1 MKKVKGTVA
10 CLMAAVMTASAVS
23 VTSCGKKNEDQIS
36 KDSPWY
42 SLQRHDICENY
53 AEETNTY
60 ETQFAGYSDGN
71 LYYLTTGQYIIPD
84 DVDFTTLNL
93 EDYNFA
99 MIDVYDTQGNLV
111 KTINIEEDIDITPF
125 LPEDQT
131 CPNGIDVWN
140 MKARFED
147 GKMKC
152 IVDALLFPSW
162 QTNKYY
168 VTYDIETETVES
180 IELAITF
187 EEDAHVGD
195 IAVGFSNNGSY
206 SFEGYTVDTYTTHTT
221 YAPVFISVTTPS
233 GVKTDYDISQEL
245 PNLETSEASDFIYLG
260 EGKALVGFLAGNRID
275 KYYYSMDL
283 DSGTFTQYTEDTTW
297 FSNYFSYCNVTYIN
311 GTGYVLTD
319 CNGIKRIDFD
329 TKEITEIFSY
339 DSCNINRYD
348 TRDLSVISITDDQIL
363 LTGIFTFYDGAGEST
378 TRVSFYDLQRQDTNP
393 NAGKTMIK
401 AATLTE
407 FDYTFCE
414 AVCSF
419 NETDED
425 SYIVLDSS
433 YSLMQ
438 MYLEGKIRSYTDG
451 FAIDGLEEQTELS
464 NQLSIDLLS
473 GDGPD
478 IILDGASYYQLNNDD
493 LLIDL
498 SSDLNCDGL
507 FTNII
512 DSAKVNG
519 KLYQLPLTVGIN
531 GIVTHR
537 SDIANGQYGFTFDQY
552 QDFVNINCNGEE
564 PVELGQIDFFITALS
579 AMNGDFSDGDSI
591 NYDNDEFRELA
602 QYVNDHVFNPIVAP
616 EDEIAEYYDFSI
628 DPTHPVGEYIEDIS
642 FGYLIGEYYN
652 DNFTDITIL
661 GMPSSDARGPM
672 VTVSSSV
679 AVSAKTD
686 NKDACIRFVQT
697 LLSDEAQNSYGTLSS
712 SIPIQIASFESS
724 ANTLL
729 GEINNFISKNLE
741 LAATY
746 GYIDPSLPSE
756 EIPATVIDDFESVIN
771 SCSQVASLDPE
782 IMIIVKEEMPAYFT
796 GQKELDDVIAI
807 INDRVST
814 FINERG

>member
-1 MKKVKGTVA
+1 MKKVKSLIA
-10 CLMAAVMTASAVS
+10 CSMTAVIATSAVS
-23 VTSCGKKNEDQIS
+23 VTSCGKNDQDLIS

-53 AEETNTY
+53 AEETNYY

-84 DVDFTTLNL
+84 DVDFTTLDL

-99 MIDVYDTQGNLV
+99 MLDVYDLEGNLI
-111 KTINIEEDIDITPF
+111 KTINIEEDIDITPY

-131 CPNGIDVWN
+131 CPNGIDVWS
-140 MKARFED
+140 MKMRFEN
-147 GKMKC
+147 GKMMC
-152 IVDALLFPSW
+152 LVDALLFPSW

-168 VTYDIETETVES
+168 VTYDIESETVES

-187 EEDAHVGD
+187 EEDALVDG

-206 SFEGYTVDTYTTHTT
+206 CFDGYTVDTYSTHTT
-221 YAPVFISVTTPS
+221 YAPVFISVTTP
-233 GVKTDYDISQEL
+233 GGAKTDYDISQEL
-245 PNLETSEASDFIYLG
+245 PNLVTPEVSDFIYLG
-260 EGKALVGFLAGNRID
+260 DGKALVGFLAGNRID

-283 DSGTFTQYTEDTTW
+283 DSGALTQYTEDTSW
-297 FSNYFSYCNVTYIN
+297 FSNYFSYCNVTYIDN
-311 GTGYVLTD
+311 IGYVLTD
-319 CNGIKRIDFD
+319 SNGIKKLDFE
-329 TKEITEIFSY
+329 TKEITELFSY

-363 LTGIFTFYDGAGEST
+363 LTGVFTFYDGAGEAT
-378 TRVSFYDLQRQDTNP
+378 TRVSFYDLQKQDTNP

-414 AVCSF
+414 AVCNF

-425 SYIVLDSS
+425 CYIYLDSS

-498 SSDLNCDGL
+498 SSELNCDGL

-512 DSAKVNG
+512 ESAKVNG

-537 SDIANGQYGFTFDQY
+537 SDIENGQYGFTFEQY
-552 QDFVNINCNGEE
+552 QDFVNGPCNGEA
-564 PVELGQIDFFITALS
+564 PVEMGQIEFFITALS
-579 AMNGDFSDGDSI
+579 AMNGDFSDGNSI
-591 NYDNDEFRELA
+591 NYDSEEFRELA
-602 QYVNDHVFNPIVAP
+602 QYVNDHVFDPVVAP

-628 DPTHPVGEYIEDIS
+628 DPTHPVGEYKEDIS

-652 DNFTDITIL
+652 NDFTDITIL
-661 GMPSSDARGPM
+661 GMPSADARGPM

-686 NKDACIRFVQT
+686 NKEACIRFIQT
-697 LLSDEAQNSYGTLSS
+697 LLSDEVQNSYGTLSS

-724 ANTLL
+724 AETLL

-741 LAATY
+741 LAAAY
-746 GYIDPSLPSE
+746 GYVDPSLPSE
-756 EIPATVIDDFESVIN
+756 EIPSSVIDDFESVIN

-796 GQKELDDVIAI
+796 GQKELDDVIEI